1 MNDLHE
7 RLSALNPVPIDDV
20 NEAAR
25 TPVAM
30 ALLGRVLEEPAS
42 TTAPSPSQ
50 RQRAGRVRG
59 DRRRSRLPVVAAV
72 AAVVL
77 AGSAIAWAFAVF
89 SARDTVS
96 VQCLIGDRDVIIPAT
111 TGDPVK
117 DCAGEWRRDT
127 GDDPPPLVAYDN
139 GLGGIT
145 VMPADRTPWPG
156 FTPLPDGATQ
166 NVSLIAAQES
176 LDDYIGGLYSGC
188 FDNATAV
195 RMTEQILERFDIVG
209 WTVRPGPASVSSP
222 ISTPSVSPT
231 ALTECVHASYLD
243 PTTRTVVLGG
253 SLGDPSSPDMP
264 YELLA
269 AKLRSVR
276 GCMTLDAAT
285 RQVRSAAG
293 ELGLTE
299 AAHDYQLTV
308 VPDKDARCATITESV
323 GGTIS
328 LILRGP
334 AG

>member
-1 MNDLHE
+1 MNDLQE

-195 RMTEQILERFDIVG
+195 RMTEQILERFDMAG
-209 WTVRPGPASVSSP
+209 WTVRPAPE
-222 ISTPSVSPT
+222 STPPD
-231 ALTECVHASYLD
+231 ACVHASLD

-253 SLGDPSSPDMP
+253 SLGAPASPDAP
-264 YELLA
+264 YDLLA